1 MQGLQ
6 VEAARRDKMALKEFT
21 YKGKTLEQLKKLD
34 LKQLADIL
42 PARKRRSLKRGFTPA
57 QKAFLV
63 KVNKALTGKT
73 KKPIRTHCRDMVVLP
88 EMVGLLIHV
97 HAGREFVP
105 ISIIPEMIGYYLGEL
120 TMTRKK
126 VTHSAPGLGA
136 TKSSAISAKG

>member
-1 MQGLQ
+1 M
-6 VEAARRDKMALKEFT
+6 ARKDKMALKEFT
-21 YKGKTLEQLKKLD
+21 YKGKNLEELKKLD
-34 LKQLADIL
+34 LKQLMEIM

-57 QKAFLV
+57 QKAFLIRV
-63 KVNKALTGKT
+63 KKVIAGKS
-73 KKPIRTHCRDMVVLP
+73 KKPIRTHCRDMLVLP

-105 ISIIPEMIGYYLGEL
+105 ILIIPEMIGCYLGEL